1 MLAVMAVANHKGGT
15 GKSTASMMIAEGA
28 AFFGGLRVLVMD
40 LDPQGGLSRMLM
52 AERDIYE
59 AAQNGRCLLDL
70 MRRFASTGYMTLPP
84 VITQGVSDV
93 RELQNA
99 ASGARIDL
107 VASHPASLKDMTDV
121 ESKIRSHDPQTRLDL
136 LIAGALTDE
145 LRRIEPHYDLVILDC
160 PSGSAALSLAALRSS
175 TIVVAPTVLER
186 NALSALGDFIRI
198 IMDSDLEI
206 YQQLADRA
214 YMLVTMFV
222 RSNSAQQLLLGHVE
236 RGQAALNAIPQAI
249 SYSTAIQRA
258 ASHPGP
264 DAQRLIREKY
274 NSAYNEFECLS
285 QCVRDILLS
294 ARRSALANAV
304 AQNMTS
310 ITAPARATIS

>member
-1 MLAVMAVANHKGGT
+1 MLAVMAVANHKGGV
-15 GKSTASMMIAEGA
+15 GKSTTSMMIAEGA

-40 LDPQGGLSRMLM
+40 LDPQGTLSRMLM
-52 AERDIYE
+52 AEADVD
-59 AAQNGRCLLDL
+59 AAVEGGRSVLDL
-70 MRRFASTGYMTLPP
+70 LRRFASTGYMTLPS
-84 VITQGVSDV
+84 VITQSVSDV

-107 VASHPASLKDMTDV
+107 VVSHPMSLKELTGV
-121 ESKIRSHDPQTRLDL
+121 ESKIRSHDLHSRLDL

-160 PSGSAALSLAALRSS
+160 PAGSSALSLAALRSS
-175 TIVVAPTVLER
+175 SIIVAPTVLER

-198 IMDSDLEI
+198 VMDSDLGI
-206 YQQLADRA
+206 YENMADRA
-214 YMLVTMFV
+214 YMLVTMFA

-236 RGQAALNAIPQAI
+236 RGKAQLNAIPIAL
-249 SYSTAIQRA
+249 SHSTAIQRA

-274 NSAYNEFECLS
+274 NSAFGEFESLAGCM
-285 QCVRDILLS
+285 RDILLS
-294 ARRSALANAV
+294 ARRAALANAV
-304 AQNMTS
+304 QS
-310 ITAPARATIS
+310 YTAASVTAAAS